1 VLTDSLKIAIY
12 GISDVGMS
20 REHNEDSISWD
31 NDLGLVMLADGMGG
45 HNAGEVASEMA
56 VTSIRDALLDV
67 LTPEMIATGVIKCP
81 DAVRESVVYANE
93 EIYEQAQTRVECSG
107 MGTTVVLGLFHE
119 NHITY
124 ANVGDSRIY
133 RIRNG
138 ELKQI
143 TQDHSLVQE
152 MVDNGYLSEDEA
164 MISTSRNLI
173 TRALG
178 ISPEVEVDVATE
190 EIDVDDIFLLCSDG
204 LTDMVSDVDIQA
216 TINECSSDMDHCL
229 KQLVSKANEAG
240 GNDNISIILI
250 TLHESFSDDRGLP
263 PGASQEIESDNTI
276 EEEIPVNDATI
287 EVDVPENDEPAKD
300 KSTEDKQAEDE

>member
-1 VLTDSLKIAIY
+1 MLTNGLKIAIY

-31 NDLGLVMLADGMGG
+31 NELALVMLADGMGG

-93 EIYEQAQTRVECSG
+93 EIYEQAQTRIECSG
-107 MGTTVVLGLFHE
+107 MGTTVVLCLFHE
-119 NHITY
+119 DRITY

-133 RIRNG
+133 RVRNG
-138 ELKQI
+138 ELHQI

-190 EIDVDDIFLLCSDG
+190 ELDVEDIYLLCSDG
-204 LTDMVSDVDIQA
+204 LTDMVSDVDIQ
-216 TINECSSDMDHCL
+216 TIINECASDMDHCL
-229 KQLVSKANEAG
+229 KQLVSQANEAG
-240 GNDNISIILI
+240 GSDNISIILV

-263 PGASQEIESDNTI
+263 AGASQEIESDEIIDEVKIDASLTQ
-276 EEEIPVNDATI
+276 EIPV
-287 EVDVPENDEPAKD
+287 PDEPAKD
-300 KSTEDKQAEDE
+300 ASSKKEKSADDE